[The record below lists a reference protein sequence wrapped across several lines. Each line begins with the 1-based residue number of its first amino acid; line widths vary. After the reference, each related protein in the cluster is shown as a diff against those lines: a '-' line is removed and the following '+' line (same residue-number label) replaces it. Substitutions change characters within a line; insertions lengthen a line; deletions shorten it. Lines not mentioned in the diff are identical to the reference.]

1 MFTKVE
7 NKVYEKILATENV
20 TYEYTVTP
28 KTHGVTR
35 IPRTHIK
42 YDDKEA
48 FVDADIDLLVE
59 SPEEYAKRTDRHI
72 IDWAIYIV
80 GSLVVAAVPAFV
92 FYKKD
97 KSFN

>member
-1 MFTKVE
+1 M
-7 NKVYEKILATENV
+7 NRTENV

-28 KTHGVTR
+28 KSHGVTR

-48 FVDADIDLLVE
+48 FVDADLDLLVE

-72 IDWAIYIV
+72 VCYNCLRFPLSL
-80 GSLVVAAVPAFV
+80 SLVRL
-92 FYKKD
+92 
-97 KSFN
+97 SFHICFFF